1 MIVIRVKPKADKP
14 DDDDSASQAGP
25 STRSETAKKVTFEE
39 STKVKGK
46 KGKGKGKV
54 DTVTE
59 DDDDAFDSGFIL
71 SPLMPWTDHRLL
83 PCLIGLSYLALDE
96 EDWGTSLFGIFF
108 VRERNVNAS
117 TAHKP
122 SRGKLET
129 SSI

>member
-59 DDDDAFDSGFIL
+59 DDDDTFDSGFIL

-96 EDWGTSLFGIFF
+96 EDWVKTGRYQSLRDILCPGEECKRIY
-108 VRERNVNAS
+108 RAQ
-117 TAHKP
+117 
-122 SRGKLET
+122 G
-129 SSI
+129 